1 MKIYAFDIDGTICS
15 NTYGNYELA
24 QPYKERIAYIN
35 KLYNEG
41 HTIKMFT
48 ARGST
53 TKKDWYEFTA
63 NQITNWGLKFHELIT
78 GKPEA
83 DFFIDDK
90 AINHNDWDWGKVHHE
105 KYDKDYE
112 KVRKYLTKVAESF
125 QIITEDSELISKVT
139 SLGKKLGGIISNG
152 GKVIFAGNGGS
163 FADSQHLASE
173 FISKLNIDR
182 NPLPAIALG
191 TNSSSLTAIGNDY
204 GFESIFSRELEAIYD
219 TNDFLIAISTSG
231 ESQNIL
237 KLLEKSK
244 SLGISNTLLTGANK
258 NSKAAK
264 IADSFLNTPPICDT
278 TAEIQQIHIT
288 IGHILCD
295 IAQQQFI

>member
-1 MKIYAFDIDGTICS
+1 M
-15 NTYGNYELA
+15 
-24 QPYKERIAYIN
+24 
-35 KLYNEG
+35 
-41 HTIKMFT
+41 
-48 ARGST
+48 
-53 TKKDWYEFTA
+53 
-63 NQITNWGLKFHELIT
+63 
-78 GKPEA
+78 
-83 DFFIDDK
+83 
-90 AINHNDWDWGKVHHE
+90 
-105 KYDKDYE
+105 
-112 KVRKYLTKVAESF
+112 
-125 QIITEDSELISKVT
+125 
-139 SLGKKLGGIISNG
+139 SL
-152 GKVIFAGNGGS
+152 
-163 FADSQHLASE
+163 
-173 FISKLNIDR
+173 R

-264 IADSFLNTPPICDT
+264 IADSFINTPPICDT

-295 IAQQQFI
+295 IAQQEFI